1 MFKSGYVAVV
11 GRPNVGKSTL
21 INAILGEKLMAVSAK
36 PQTTRHRILGIKN
49 LLGGQL
55 LFLDTPGM
63 HRPHKALND
72 SMVRG
77 AHAAVEEADL
87 FLFVVEADQRHDAE
101 DEEIHKLIARGHKPI
116 LLVIN
121 KADKVY
127 KPQLLPLMEEMIRR
141 YRPQQVVPVSAL
153 KNHNLEPLERE
164 ILKYLPEGPPLF
176 PDDQLS
182 DRTDRF
188 FAAEVIREKIM
199 ECTRKEVPYSVAV
212 LIEAYEEREAQRD
225 PGVCDPRV
233 RDPKVY
239 IRAAII
245 VEKDS
250 QKGILIGAK
259 GQMIK
264 KIGQL
269 AREEL
274 EQRLDRALFLEL
286 FVRVEAHWTQDPRK
300 VAEFTELS

>member
-49 LLGGQL
+49 LSGGQL

-77 AHAAVEEADL
+77 AHAAIEEADL

-101 DEEIHKLIARGHKPI
+101 DKEIHHLIARGHKPI

-141 YRPQQVVPVSAL
+141 YRPQQVIPVSAL
-153 KNHNLEPLERE
+153 KDHNLEPLEQE

-212 LIEAYEEREAQRD
+212 SIEAYEER
-225 PGVCDPRV
+225 DPRV

-250 QKGILIGAK
+250 QKGILVGAR

-286 FVRVEAHWTQDPRK
+286 FVRVEANWTQDPRK
-300 VAEFTELS
+300 VAEFTD